1 MNFLAIFV
9 CYKRSMGGGLHDIHQ
24 LSVPNLFIFIA
35 WLFNRLGTTAYR
47 SSGRNPNQCFDLY
60 GNQFFTLFPM
70 LYGSDQMFRVG
81 SSIISGVGFLCSGV
95 IFKDSGSVRGMNT
108 ADTLWCTAAIGI
120 LSSTGMYAMAISA
133 AAILITS
140 NLILRPLARKL
151 NPIMD
156 GDEMEKQYR
165 ISVICQQEAERDVRL
180 LLINS
185 NPCKTLYLNHLESCD
200 VVGNKVEII
209 AGYRSF
215 GKTKNNILEGIVGR
229 MLSIAEVSSAAWEV
243 L

>member
-1 MNFLAIFV
+1 
-9 CYKRSMGGGLHDIHQ
+9 MGGGLHDIHQ

-60 GNQFFTLFPM
+60 GNQFFYSVSNAL
-70 LYGSDQMFRVG
+70 RVG
-81 SSIISGVGFLCSGV
+81 PDVSCREQHHIRCRIFV

-108 ADTLWCTAAIGI
+108 AATLWCTAAIGI

-133 AAILITS
+133 AVILITS

-156 GDEMEKQYR
+156 GDEKEKQYR
-165 ISVICQQEAERDVRL
+165 NSVICQQEAERDVRL

-209 AGYRSF
+209 AGYCSF
-215 GKTKNNILEGIVGR
+215 GKTKNNILEAIVGR
-229 MLSIAEVSSAAWEV
+229 MLSIAEVSSVAWEV